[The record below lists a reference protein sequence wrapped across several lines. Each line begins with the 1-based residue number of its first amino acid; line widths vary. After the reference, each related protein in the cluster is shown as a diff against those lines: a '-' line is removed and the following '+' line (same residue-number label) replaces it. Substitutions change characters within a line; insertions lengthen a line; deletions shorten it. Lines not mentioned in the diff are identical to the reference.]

1 MTENAANETGPRPY
15 GLFGLI
21 VSTALIVVGT
31 AAVAMGAYFAVHF
44 LAGHRIVSLLGNVGL
59 YGTKNMH
66 SAPAPVQHAFFIML
80 SAGFVALLIPTLLM
94 ALWRGGRSWREL
106 LMLKGPERL
115 PAAGWLILFVLAL
128 PLYLIAASYTVRFF
142 YPQFTTW
149 FFVPADVTGK
159 ILSFI
164 PVVILAPLAE
174 ELFFRGWLY
183 TSLRNSF
190 RPAIAIGVTTI
201 IFALAHSDGGLLYPA
216 AVFIPGLV
224 LALVREYTG
233 SSLASFAAHALYNGW
248 AWVLVIVLGR
258 TLG

>member
-1 MTENAANETGPRPY
+1 MIDIAANDTGPRPY
-15 GLFGLI
+15 GFFGLI
-21 VSTALIVVGT
+21 VSTALIVTGT
-31 AAVAMGAYFAVHF
+31 AAVAMGAYYAVHF
-44 LAGHRIVSLLGNVGL
+44 LAGHRIATLLGNVGL

-66 SAPAPVQHAFFIML
+66 SAPAPVQHTFFVLL

-94 ALWRGGRSWREL
+94 ALWRGGRSWRDL
-106 LMLKGPERL
+106 LALKRPERL
-115 PAAGWLILFVLAL
+115 PAGWWLVAFVLAL

-149 FFVPADVTGK
+149 FFVPADATGK
-159 ILSFI
+159 LLSFI

-190 RPAIAIGVTTI
+190 RPAVAIGVTTV

-233 SSLASFAAHALYNGW
+233 SALASFAAHALYNGW
-248 AWVLVIVLGR
+248 AWVLVIVFGR